1 METNITH
8 TPYRLCFQCFFAS
21 VKSMIT
27 EAVFREYLS
36 VMELKTNGRTSAL
49 FDNRLGVFPDGN
61 SGA

>member
-1 METNITH
+1 
-8 TPYRLCFQCFFAS
+8 
-21 VKSMIT
+21 MIT